1 MEMEIDSPPMCQS
14 TKTSFLENMIGLK
27 RRKTFPLDELQ
38 NIINEIQLKD
48 KKKADI
54 TKSLSKTIE
63 TITSSSIQSLKE
75 NQESKFFKV
84 LKLENR
90 TRYCNTAEIDE
101 ISPTM
106 YAYYFCDKSKQN
118 LSDKEAAA
126 MKAIH
131 IEPNYDIPIE
141 QKKNEDDELSTISNP
156 FNSASEMRLKKK
168 RNSSFSTNNAKS
180 NKKRKVDRSKESDED
195 MNNEKEYCLPT
206 CIIGRKN
213 PNQTMVCCDKCE
225 TWFHIKCLNI
235 PDEQFNKIKETE
247 WFCPNC
253 SKKDDNKNTLNMTN

>member
-1 MEMEIDSPPMCQS
+1 MEMEIDSPPISQS
-14 TKTSFLENMIGLK
+14 TKTPFLEKMFGLK
-27 RRKTFPLDELQ
+27 LRKEYPLEELQ
-38 NIINEIQLKD
+38 SLINEIQFKD
-48 KKKADI
+48 KKRLDI
-54 TKSLSKTIE
+54 TKSLSKTME

-90 TRYCNTAEIDE
+90 TRYYNTAEKDE

-168 RNSSFSTNNAKS
+168 RKSSFSTNNAKS

-253 SKKDDNKNTLNMTN
+253 KKEENKNPLNMTN